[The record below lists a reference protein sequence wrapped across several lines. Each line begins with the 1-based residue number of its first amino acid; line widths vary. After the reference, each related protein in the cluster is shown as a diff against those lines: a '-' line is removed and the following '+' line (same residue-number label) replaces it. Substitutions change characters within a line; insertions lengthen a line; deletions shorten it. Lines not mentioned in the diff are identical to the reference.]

1 MQNETKNIN
10 LCALE
15 LKIMRELLFDQIE
28 ILLTEML
35 QSGNKPEDLNL
46 EQIAD
51 AVGVLRKLR

>member
-15 LKIMRELLFDQIE
+15 IKIMRDSLFDQIE

-35 QSGNKPEDLNL
+35 QSGDKPKDLNL

>member
-1 MQNETKNIN
+1 MQNETKNIK
-10 LCALE
+10 LCDLE
-15 LKIMRELLFDQIE
+15 IKIMRESLFDQIE

-35 QSGNKPEDLNL
+35 QSGDKPEDLNL

>member
-1 MQNETKNIN
+1 MKNETKNIK

-15 LKIMRELLFDQIE
+15 IKIMRESLFDQIE

-35 QSGNKPEDLNL
+35 QSGDKPEDLNL

>member
-1 MQNETKNIN
+1 MQNETKNIK

-15 LKIMRELLFDQIE
+15 IKIMRESLFDQIE

-35 QSGNKPEDLNL
+35 QSGDKPEDLNL
-46 EQIAD
+46 EQIAE

>member
-1 MQNETKNIN
+1 MQNEIKNIK

-15 LKIMRELLFDQIE
+15 IKIMRESLFDQIE

-35 QSGNKPEDLNL
+35 QSGDKPEDLNL